1 MNIDTFIN
9 TVMTSGRP
17 FAVRENRAL
26 SERQRKAHRLC
37 WKFNQTD
44 PTDGERQQEI
54 LRDLFGT
61 MEGPGRH
68 HAEFSMRLR
77 LQHPFPRLCISQLQ
91 LRDPRHSAGT
101 HRQCCVHRARRHHQL
116 RRPRHGSCA
125 AWQGR
130 RRRVWRRSSLR
141 TTFGSAPVSS
151 SGQA

>member
-61 MEGPGRH
+61 MEGPVGIMPS
-68 HAEFSMRLR
+68 F
-77 LQHPFPRLCISQLQ
+77 
-91 LRDPRHSAGT
+91 
-101 HRQCCVHRARRHHQL
+101 QCDYGFNIHFHGFAFLNYNCVILDTAPVHIGNAVFIA
-116 RRPRHGSCA
+116 PGVIISCA
-125 AWQGR
+125 GHAMDPVQRGQ
-130 RRRVWRRSSLR
+130 RS
-141 TTFGSAPVSS
+141 
-151 SGQA
+151 